1 MMYSESPITDA
12 SDVIRPRR
20 TDRRWVTHAL
30 ELLTAE
36 AGRSGWT
43 PLIPFHAPGLREI
56 DIYLK
61 DESLHPTGSLKHR
74 LARSLFTHGLC
85 NGDIGPQTTIVE
97 ASSGSTAVSE
107 AYFAQILGLD
117 FIAVIPAATSRE
129 KIALIER
136 HGGQVLMV
144 EASADV
150 VRTAQKVTVQRG
162 GHFMDQFTFA
172 SQATNWREGNIASEL
187 FHQMRREKHPVP
199 EWIVVGAGTGG
210 TSTSIARYARF
221 TGLATRI
228 AVVDPEGSA
237 FYEGWRRNDISYVTS
252 TPSRIEG
259 IGRTRVE
266 RSFVPNL
273 IDEVLPVPDAASIA
287 TMRWASRIIGR
298 RVGASTGTNI
308 WGTLQLVQR
317 LGTSRRTGSIVSL
330 ICDTGD
336 RYSSTY
342 YNDEWLAAQNI
353 DIAPF
358 ERTLE
363 DFTSTGVLRA
373 A

>member
-1 MMYSESPITDA
+1 MYSESQVPDA
-12 SDVIRPRR
+12 SARIRGRR
-20 TDRRWVTHAL
+20 SDRRWVTQAL
-30 ELLTAE
+30 ELLQAE

-43 PLIPFHAPGLREI
+43 PLIPFHAPGAGDI

-74 LARSLFTHGLC
+74 LARALFTHGLC
-85 NGDIGPQTTIVE
+85 NGDIGPRTTIVE

-117 FIAVIPAATSRE
+117 FVAVIPAATSRE

-136 HGGQVLMV
+136 HGGQVLVV
-144 EASADV
+144 EDPADV
-150 VRTAQKVTVQRG
+150 IRTAQSVTAQRD

-187 FHQMRREKHPVP
+187 FTQLLREKHPVP

-221 TGLATRI
+221 SGFGTGI

-237 FYEGWRRNDISYVTS
+237 FYEGWRRNDRSYVTS

-273 IDEVLPVPDAASIA
+273 IDEVLPIPDAASIA

-308 WGTLQLVQR
+308 WGTLQLAQR
-317 LGTSRRTGSIVSL
+317 LSSSRRAGSIVSL
-330 ICDTGD
+330 ICDTGE

-342 YNDEWLAAQNI
+342 FNDAWLAEQNI

-358 ERTLE
+358 ERALE
-363 DFTSTGVLRA
+363 VFTSTGVLRA